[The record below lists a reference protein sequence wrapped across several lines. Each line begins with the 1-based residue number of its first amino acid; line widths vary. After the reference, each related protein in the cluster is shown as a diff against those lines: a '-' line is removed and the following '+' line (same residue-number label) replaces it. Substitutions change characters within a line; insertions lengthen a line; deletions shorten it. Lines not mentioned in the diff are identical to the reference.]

1 MWKDGITVPSYLIQ
15 EVGDSGMF
23 EKVTEDGTV
32 DKDDLRIHL
41 ELSGGMFLLLSIN
54 SRMVMLENGNILLQ
68 YK

>member
-54 SRMVMLENGNILLQ
+54 SRMVMLENGDILLQ